1 MLIYYVV
8 ILRSFMPRLRSG
20 DAHLSHFPYSGVI
33 RPLQCLVAYSVYHDC
48 DGQRQVQRCPG
59 VCFPMI
65 KPLLKL

>member
-33 RPLQCLVAYSVYHDC
+33 RPLKCLVAYSVYHDC
-48 DGQRQVQRCPG
+48 DGQRQVQ
-59 VCFPMI
+59 
-65 KPLLKL
+65 